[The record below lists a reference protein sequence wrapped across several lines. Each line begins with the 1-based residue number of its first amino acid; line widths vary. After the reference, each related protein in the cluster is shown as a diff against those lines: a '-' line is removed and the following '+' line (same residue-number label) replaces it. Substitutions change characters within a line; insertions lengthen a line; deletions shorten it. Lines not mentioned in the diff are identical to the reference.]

1 MKKSL
6 NYYFLFN
13 TLLFMTACTSTTEH
27 IKKPAPVEDRS
38 TIDSSRV
45 RDRPVIFH
53 DLESIK
59 KSEPATGKS
68 EISSSKSTVV
78 VALLDNA
85 QRAVN
90 AGNHESAAAT
100 LERAIRLQPKNAL
113 LWHRLGKLRL
123 QQDNW
128 QQAIALARKS
138 NSLAAGEHILQASN
152 WRIIAK
158 AKQGTG
164 DNKGAKEAYDMAESL
179 SK

>member
-1 MKKSL
+1 MKKSV

-13 TLLFMTACTSTTEH
+13 TLLFMSACTSTTEH

-38 TIDSSRV
+38 TIVSSQ
-45 RDRPVIFH
+45 
-53 DLESIK
+53 E
-59 KSEPATGKS
+59 AGTGKS
-68 EISSSKSTVV
+68 EKSSPKSTVV

-90 AGNHESAAAT
+90 AGDHESAAAT

-138 NSLAAGEHILQASN
+138 NSLAAGNHILQATN
-152 WRIIAK
+152 WRLIAQ
-158 AKQGTG
+158 AKKETG
-164 DNKGAKEAYDMAESL
+164 DNEGARNAYEMAKSL